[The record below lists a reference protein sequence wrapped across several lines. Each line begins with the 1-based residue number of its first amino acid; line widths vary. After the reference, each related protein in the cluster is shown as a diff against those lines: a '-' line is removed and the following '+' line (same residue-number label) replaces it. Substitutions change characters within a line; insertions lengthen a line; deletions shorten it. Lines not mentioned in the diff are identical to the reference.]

1 MSVDRTLKA
10 LKDVLL
16 KAFDEMGLDEETS
29 IKCKELLEEIVEKAS
44 TVKEEGGNRKSIREA
59 VFDLL
64 NEKAGTVDAT

>member
-1 MSVDRTLKA
+1 MNVDRTLKD

-16 KAFDEMGLDEETS
+16 KAFDERGLGEEIS
-29 IKCKELLEEIVEKAS
+29 IKCKELLEEILKKAS

-64 NEKAGTVDAT
+64 NEKVGTVDAT